1 MAKNNNATNN
11 NSINNNATSS
21 MVMHRARIRHL
32 TRQQAKIQTQMH
44 LRIKRAHLMQ
54 AETKATTIKRT
65 ARDGECDHFPSLLIC
80 GIS

>member
-1 MAKNNNATNN
+1 
-11 NSINNNATSS
+11 

-44 LRIKRAHLMQ
+44 LRIKQAHLMQ